1 MSNILDYIKKYII
14 LCFTSPY
21 FLIGGLI
28 VSGIKF
34 ASENIPNLAVAAIIG
49 GIPTGFLAI
58 SFLARNKKL
67 DYAKNYYFVTLSL
80 LAAIFTYYILSKYNH
95 YNLSENFIYGL
106 SWCVWIAGISLKLFL
121 NK

>member
-1 MSNILDYIKKYII
+1 MSNILNYIKQYII
-14 LCFTSPY
+14 LCFTTPY
-21 FLIGGLI
+21 FLLGGLI

-34 ASENIPNLAVAAIIG
+34 ASETIPNPAVAAIIG

-58 SFLARNKKL
+58 SFLAQSKKM
-67 DYAKNYYFVTLSL
+67 DYVKNYYFVTLSL

-95 YNLSENFIYGL
+95 YNLSEHVIYGI
-106 SWCVWIAGISLKLFL
+106 SWGVWIAGISLKLFL